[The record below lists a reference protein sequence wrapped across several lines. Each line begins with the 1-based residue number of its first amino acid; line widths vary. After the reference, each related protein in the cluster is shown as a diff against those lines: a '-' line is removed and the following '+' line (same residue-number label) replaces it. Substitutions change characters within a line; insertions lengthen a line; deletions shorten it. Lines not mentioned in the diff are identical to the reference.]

1 MIIGVDKI
9 KIRHITMYVHSYCA
23 GDLRMGQLRLLAD
36 LDEKLV
42 KDFKKALIDD
52 ETNYKEWLIR
62 QIQQYLKKK
71 GG

>member
-1 MIIGVDKI
+1 
-9 KIRHITMYVHSYCA
+9 
-23 GDLRMGQLRLLAD
+23 MGQLRLLAD

-42 KDFKKALIDD
+42 KDFKKTLIDD

-71 GG
+71 GGKKVIVIYRVARLQ

>member
-1 MIIGVDKI
+1 
-9 KIRHITMYVHSYCA
+9 
-23 GDLRMGQLRLLAD
+23 MGQLRLLAD

-42 KDFKKALIDD
+42 KDFKKTLIDD